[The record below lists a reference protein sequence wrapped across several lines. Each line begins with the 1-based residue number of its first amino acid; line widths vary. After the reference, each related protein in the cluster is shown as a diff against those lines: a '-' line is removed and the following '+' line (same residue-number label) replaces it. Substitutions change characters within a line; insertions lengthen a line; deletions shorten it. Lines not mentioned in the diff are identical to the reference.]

1 MGFWTEVPV
10 GSEGPIPLGV
20 ALLLCPGTHRYPL
33 KGHLCYEH
41 GKLPHGTPMGGGGV
55 GKVENEALFKGTC
68 KSCAQA

>member
-41 GKLPHGTPMGGGGV
+41 GKLPHGTPVGGGG
-55 GKVENEALFKGTC
+55 GW
-68 KSCAQA
+68 